1 MSMTETPPAAP
12 PESDGPF
19 LSQDR
24 PTAGQDRLFEGI
36 TTGAGILILLTLAG
50 VAFFLAQKSLPALDL
65 PASSLPNAESLSGYI
80 LPLLFGTIWASII
93 ALLLAMPLAVAV
105 ALFMTHYAPP
115 ALARALGWV
124 IDLLAAVPSVVYGL
138 WGIFVLAP
146 FFVPVYRFLADTVGW
161 FPLFQPTVTPSG
173 RNMASAA
180 LVLAVMILPIIA
192 SVSKEVFLQTPR
204 LHEEAAMALGATRW
218 EVIKTAVLPH
228 GRSGVIGGAM
238 LGLGRALGETMA
250 IALVL
255 SPAPGLIGFALFTS
269 QNPSTIA
276 ANIALS
282 FPNFGGQE
290 RSALFATGLVLFIGT
305 FLVNYIARRIAGEIA
320 GF

>member
-1 MSMTETPPAAP
+1 MSMTETPPVPAEQDAT
-12 PESDGPF
+12 F

-24 PTAGQDRLFEGI
+24 PTASQDRLFEGV

-65 PASSLPNAESLSGYI
+65 PAESLPNADTIAGYTW
-80 LPLLFGTIWASII
+80 PLLFGTIWSAII
-93 ALLLAMPLAVAV
+93 ALLLATPLAVAI
-105 ALFMTHYAPP
+105 ALFMTHYSPP
-115 ALARALGWV
+115 GLARILGWV

-161 FPLFQPTVTPSG
+161 FPLFAPTVTPSG
-173 RNMASAA
+173 RNMASTA

-255 SPAPGLIGFALFTS
+255 SPTPGLVGYALFTA

-305 FLVNYIARRIAGEIA
+305 FVVNYIARRIAGQSVGA
-320 GF
+320 